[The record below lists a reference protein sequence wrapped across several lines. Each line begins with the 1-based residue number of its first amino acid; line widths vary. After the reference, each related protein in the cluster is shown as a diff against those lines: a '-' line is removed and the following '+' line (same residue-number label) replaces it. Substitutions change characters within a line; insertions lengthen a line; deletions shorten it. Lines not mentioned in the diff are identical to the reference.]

1 MRRARKSL
9 ALVMALAI
17 LMACVPPVRVA
28 AESDSTPI
36 GFDALVLR
44 PLGILA
50 TVVGAAVFVVSLPFS
65 APTGSVEHAAE
76 KLVVEPY
83 RFTFE
88 RPLGDSTYHYR
99 GSESPGL

>member
-1 MRRARKSL
+1 MKSARRL
-9 ALVMALAI
+9 VALTMVLAI
-17 LMACVPPVRVA
+17 FMAWVPPVRVA
-28 AESDSTPI
+28 AEEDSTPV

-50 TVVGAAVFVVSLPFS
+50 TLVGAAVFVVSLPFS
-65 APTGSVEHAAE
+65 APTGSVEHVAD

-88 RPLGDSTYHYR
+88 RPMGAPTYHYR
-99 GSESPGL
+99 GGEPPGL